1 MQKSEWWKE
10 FFSGLAVDMWGL
22 AVTEDQTR
30 LESEFIQKQ
39 LQLSPPAA
47 ILDVPCGL
55 GRLALEIAGRGFTM
69 SGVDLSAD
77 FLNEARKGAAERHV
91 DVSFRQ
97 CDMRDLPRDM
107 VVDGAFCFGNSFG
120 YLDDDGNARFLAAV
134 YRVLRPGGRFILDAS
149 NVAENVLPQIQ
160 KHTEMQI
167 GDIRFIEDNHYDHAL
182 SRLETDYTFVR
193 GDRVEK
199 KFGSHRIYTYRE
211 FANLL
216 TGTGFADLESF
227 GSVGGEPF
235 AFGSQGLLFV
245 ARKGGK

>member
-22 AVTEDQTR
+22 AVTPDQTR
-30 LESEFIQKQ
+30 LESDFIQKQ
-39 LQLSPPAA
+39 LRLSPPAA
-47 ILDVPCGL
+47 LLDVPCGL
-55 GRLALEIAGRGFTM
+55 GRLALELAGRGFTM
-69 SGVDLSAD
+69 SGVDISTDSLK
-77 FLNEARKGAAERHV
+77 EARKGAAERHI
-91 DVSFRQ
+91 DVTLRQ
-97 CDMRDLPRDM
+97 SDMRDLPGEM
-107 VVDGAFCFGNSFG
+107 IVDGAFCFGNSFG
-120 YLDDDGNARFLAAV
+120 YLDDDGNSTFLSAV
-134 YRVLRPGGRFILDAS
+134 HRVLRPGGRFILDAS
-149 NVAENVLPQIQ
+149 SVAENVLPQIK

-167 GDIRFIEDNHYDHAL
+167 GDIRFIEDNLYDHAL

-216 TGTGFADLESF
+216 TAAGFVDVESF

-235 AFGSQGLLFV
+235 AFGSQGLFFV
-245 ARKGGK
+245 ARKEQK